1 MLRRLLEEILTPS
14 ELGNLALSCKFYYRQ
29 VLDSTF
35 RAAHLDFFE
44 RLVLPPI
51 PALLYS
57 TAPGVNVISPGA
69 HAVQCTEV
77 NIISPGAHAVQ
88 CTEVSIIS
96 RGAHEIRSLLRLQS
110 QMFEGGAREAHAT
123 CEYASERSTL
133 VGEWGR
139 IGIDKSSS
147 VGGTR
152 VRMKCDLFAT
162 MLLVHESML
171 SQYRCLSIIRLILT

>member
-77 NIISPGAHAVQ
+77 NIIS
-88 CTEVSIIS
+88 

-110 QMFEGGAREAHAT
+110 QMFEGGVREAHST

-152 VRMKCDLFAT
+152 VRIKCDLFAT